1 MRISIKYALNNF
13 SGLSNVAKASMIFIF
28 VNILQKGLAFL
39 TSPIYT
45 RLLTTDEFGQVSI
58 WFAWHSMI
66 GVLAMFCLSSGVFN
80 NGMLDYPGE
89 RDQYSYSMLI
99 FSNVITVIVA
109 IIMAVII
116 IVFGNVFKMDILLL
130 ILMFAVFLTQPAYN
144 FWMARQRY
152 EYKYKKVAV
161 ITIASAVISPVVAI
175 ICIYLFNDNK
185 VYSRLLGGEIILIAI
200 YTLFYIYLALKAKL
214 KVYTRYWKI
223 AFLFNLPLIPHYF
236 SSYILNHSDRLM
248 IAYLVGDTYAAFYSL
263 AYSISAVL
271 STIWLAINSALIPF
285 TYEKCRENDYKSIN
299 DVTLP
304 MLLVFA
310 AISFVVI
317 LIAPEL
323 ILILAT
329 KAYAE
334 SVKVVPP
341 IVGGVFIA
349 ALYYIFAN
357 IVYYYR
363 KPKYVMVA
371 SIVSAIV
378 NIILNYIY
386 IPIYGYVAAGYTTIF
401 CYALQALL
409 DYFVMKKVV
418 GQSVYNIKL
427 LCAIL
432 FPVVLFSLISAYL
445 YDFLIAR
452 YAILLV
458 AVVIIIIFRKKILS
472 YFKLL
477 KNI

>member
-334 SVKVVPP
+334 SVAK
-341 IVGGVFIA
+341 
-349 ALYYIFAN
+349 
-357 IVYYYR
+357 
-363 KPKYVMVA
+363 
-371 SIVSAIV
+371 
-378 NIILNYIY
+378 
-386 IPIYGYVAAGYTTIF
+386 
-401 CYALQALL
+401 
-409 DYFVMKKVV
+409 
-418 GQSVYNIKL
+418 
-427 LCAIL
+427 
-432 FPVVLFSLISAYL
+432 
-445 YDFLIAR
+445 
-452 YAILLV
+452 
-458 AVVIIIIFRKKILS
+458 RKKNNNSRRVNRAIWHVGKIMYVLLLS
-472 YFKLL
+472 FKES
-477 KNI
+477 I